1 MRRFAV
7 LAVVFV
13 APVLV
18 AAVSRERALT
28 RGATRTVWDSVYSA
42 AQAARGETAYVQAC
56 ARCHQASLSGG
67 DEAPTLAGTAFLG
80 NWNGQTVADLHDRIR
95 TTMPSDDPGTFARP
109 LITDVVAY
117 MLKVNGFPAGAVD
130 LPTTTDSL
138 KEIVVRASKP

>member
-1 MRRFAV
+1 MRRFVV
-7 LAVVFV
+7 LAVVFLT
-13 APVLV
+13 PVLV
-18 AAVSRERALT
+18 AAVSREQSLA
-28 RGATRTVWDSVYSA
+28 RGATRTVWDSVYSV

-56 ARCHQASLSGG
+56 ARCHAASLSGG
-67 DEAPTLAGTAFLG
+67 DEAPPLAGTGFLG

-109 LITDVVAY
+109 LIADVVAY
-117 MLKVNGFPAGAVD
+117 MLKVNGFPAGAAD